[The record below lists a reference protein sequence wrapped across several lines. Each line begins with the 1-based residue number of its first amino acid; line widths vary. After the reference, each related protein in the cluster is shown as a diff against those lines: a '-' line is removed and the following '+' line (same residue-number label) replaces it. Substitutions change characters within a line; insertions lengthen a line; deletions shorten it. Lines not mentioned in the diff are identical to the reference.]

1 MNEVV
6 AFCTVWNECEPD
18 IVTVDTDPSSTTTTS
33 TTTTTTTT
41 TMVTTVALGM
51 YAESVS

>member
-1 MNEVV
+1 MD
-6 AFCTVWNECEPD
+6 FFTDWNECEPD

-41 TMVTTVALGM
+41 TTTMATTVAM
-51 YAESVS
+51 STFC